1 MEKCNLPFQGFSM
14 YYRVM
19 KRRKFGEHERS
30 VEVARGAACHYN
42 TRTKR
47 ESLKILVVLST
58 CNYKTALIDVL
69 YFHIAGPLV

>member
-19 KRRKFGEHERS
+19 IRRKFGEHERS

-47 ESLKILVVLST
+47 ENLKIL
-58 CNYKTALIDVL
+58 DV
-69 YFHIAGPLV
+69 

>member
-1 MEKCNLPFQGFSM
+1 M
-14 YYRVM
+14 YYRV
-19 KRRKFGEHERS
+19 KIRRKFGEHERS

-58 CNYKTALIDVL
+58 CNYKTALVDVL